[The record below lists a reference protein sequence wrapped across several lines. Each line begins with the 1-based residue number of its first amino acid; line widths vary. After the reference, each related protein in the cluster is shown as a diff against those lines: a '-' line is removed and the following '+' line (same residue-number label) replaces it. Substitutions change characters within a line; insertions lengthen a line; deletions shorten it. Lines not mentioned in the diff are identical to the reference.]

1 MRELIHTAYIGLGSN
16 LGDKTLNLTQAI
28 SRLKNR
34 VDCEVLKVSSF
45 YETEPLTKNG
55 IEVGWYLNSA
65 LKLKTSLS
73 PMSLLTLLLDIEKEM
88 GRPTEREKWT
98 PRVIDLDL
106 LFYNQEIVKA
116 RPLKIPH
123 PELHKR
129 RFVLEPLAE
138 IAPNLIHPVKGSTIE
153 SLLGKLVDD
162 KKVVPLFRFFLSR
175 NAAEAYSI

>member
-1 MRELIHTAYIGLGSN
+1 MKELLHTAYIGLGSN

-28 SRLKNR
+28 SRLQNR
-34 VDCEVLKVSSF
+34 SDCQVLKVSSF

-55 IEVGWYLNSA
+55 VEVGWYLNSA

-73 PMSLLTLLLDIEKEM
+73 PVSLLGVLLEIEKEM
-88 GRPTEREKWT
+88 GRPTDREKWT
-98 PRVIDLDL
+98 PRIIDLDL
-106 LFYNQEIVKA
+106 LFYNQEIVKT

-138 IAPNLIHPVKGSTIE
+138 IAPHLLHPVKGVSVE
-153 SLLGKLVDD
+153 ALLEKLVDD

-175 NAAEAYSI
+175 NAAEALG